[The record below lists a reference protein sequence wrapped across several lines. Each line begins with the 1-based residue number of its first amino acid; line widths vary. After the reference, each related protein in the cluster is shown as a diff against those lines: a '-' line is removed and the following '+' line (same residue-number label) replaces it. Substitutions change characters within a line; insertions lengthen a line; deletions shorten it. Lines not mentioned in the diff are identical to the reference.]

1 MAEEEI
7 KKTIGNDEDYIE
19 TIKKLK
25 ETTVSKE
32 EYEKLVAD
40 NKKLIETLAN
50 GGTIEKEEPKKVD
63 IKALREKLYSDD
75 VNMSNL
81 EFCSTALELRDEII
95 KQGGGDPFLPV
106 GKQIAPTAE
115 DVQKANQVAEALKS
129 CIDYAEGDSAVFS
142 NELQRITIDA
152 MPQIPNS
159 QFRR

>member
-1 MAEEEI
+1 MAEEDV
-7 KKTIGNDEDYIE
+7 KKTTGNDEDYIE

-81 EFCSTALELRDEII
+81 EFCSAALELRDEII

-129 CIDYAEGDSAVFS
+129 CIDYAEGDSAVFT

>member
-1 MAEEEI
+1 MAEEEQ
-7 KKTIGNDEDYIE
+7 KKTTGNDEDYIE

-129 CIDYAEGDSAVFS
+129 CIDYAEGDSAVFT

>member
-7 KKTIGNDEDYIE
+7 KKTTGNDEDYIE

-129 CIDYAEGDSAVFS
+129 CIDYAEGDSAVFT

>member
-1 MAEEEI
+1 MAEEDV
-7 KKTIGNDEDYIE
+7 KKTTGNDEDYIE

-129 CIDYAEGDSAVFS
+129 CIDYAEGDSAVFT

>member
-1 MAEEEI
+1 MTEDEI
-7 KKTIGNDEDYIE
+7 KKTTGNDEDYIE

-81 EFCSTALELRDEII
+81 EFCSTALELRNEII

-106 GKQIAPTAE
+106 GKQIAPTVE

-129 CIDYAEGDSAVFS
+129 CIDYAEGDSAVFT

>member
-1 MAEEEI
+1 MAEEEV
-7 KKTIGNDEDYIE
+7 KKTTGNDEDYID

-25 ETTVSKE
+25 ENTVSKE
-32 EYEKLVAD
+32 DYEKLVAD
-40 NKKLIETLAN
+40 NKKLIETLAS

-75 VNMSNL
+75 VNISNL
-81 EFCSTALELRDEII
+81 EFCTTALELRNEII
-95 KQGGGDPFLPV
+95 KRGGGDPFLPV

-115 DVQKANQVAEALKS
+115 DVQKANQVAEALQS
-129 CIDYAEGDSAVFS
+129 CIEYAEGDSAVFT

>member
-1 MAEEEI
+1 MAEEDV
-7 KKTIGNDEDYIE
+7 KKTTGNDEDYIE

-75 VNMSNL
+75 VNISNL

-129 CIDYAEGDSAVFS
+129 CIDYAEGDSAVFT

>member
-1 MAEEEI
+1 MAEEEV

-75 VNMSNL
+75 VNVSNL
-81 EFCSTALELRDEII
+81 EFCSMALELRDEII

-129 CIDYAEGDSAVFS
+129 CIDYAEGDSAVFT

>member
-1 MAEEEI
+1 MAEDEQ
-7 KKTIGNDEDYIE
+7 KKTTGNDEDYIE

-81 EFCSTALELRDEII
+81 EFCSAALELRDEII

-129 CIDYAEGDSAVFS
+129 CIDYAEGDSAVFT